1 MNEHAPGRTA
11 GTSEPHIV
19 ASTAAAL
26 VLVIAIAIG
35 VAAEDMPV
43 PVETQLPL
51 LLKVLTFDRHLQ
63 RSMGDDLVI
72 AVLYQERFRQSL
84 LVKEGLEQAAAASEL
99 SLVAGKPFKLT
110 PLALDELV
118 DTSELTHLLIAA
130 EADVLYVA
138 PLRALAVEQITTVSR
153 SLDLLTMTGVPAYVD
168 QGLAV
173 AIEVV
178 RSRPRIVINLDAAEA
193 EGAELSSRLL
203 NLARVVGGRAG
214 M

>member
-1 MNEHAPGRTA
+1 
-11 GTSEPHIV
+11 V
-19 ASTAAAL
+19 ASAAVVL
-26 VLVIAIAIG
+26 VLLLAIAVSG
-35 VAAEDMPV
+35 AAEDMPV

-63 RSMGDDLVI
+63 RTMGDELVI

-99 SLVAGKPFKLT
+99 SLVAGTPFRLM
-110 PLALDELV
+110 PLALDGVDGSPDLIERLV
-118 DTSELTHLLIAA
+118 AA
-130 EADVLYVA
+130 EADVLYIA
-138 PLRALAVEQITTVSR
+138 PLRAVALGQITVASR
-153 SLDLLTMTGVPAYVD
+153 SLGLLTMTGVPAYVD
-168 QGLAV
+168 DGITV

-203 NLARVVGGRAG
+203 NLARVVGHRAG
-214 M
+214 S